1 MREPEKQLEPE
12 TVNAVAELYLE
23 EVEIEKK
30 QLSMFIV
37 LDVDTF
43 NEERL
48 REEVRDYK
56 AVAE

>member
-23 EVEIEKK
+23 EVEMEEK

-43 NEERL
+43 NEESL